1 MPDWMIGYLSGVQRT
16 IVTTLATEL
25 RAGGLTTAVF
35 AFFLGAVHALTPGH
49 GKAALAAY
57 FFGQQSRIVTGM
69 RVALG
74 AALLHVLMGFAAF
87 LVLRFLVNQMPAMTG
102 RGSPGFAVAG
112 YGLIAVAGAL
122 MIFQTLR
129 SGSAGMRPHVLTVG
143 IGLLPC
149 PLTITVLGFAWAQG
163 VGPMTAVV
171 LFTLAAGIAFTIGL
185 VAVLAILGRRCIGPA
200 LIDRMPGFERGARAL
215 QSTAG
220 ALIIVIAA
228 YAIWMNI

>member
-1 MPDWMIGYLSGVQRT
+1 MPDWMIGLLSGVQRT
-16 IVTTLATEL
+16 IVTTLAAEL
-25 RAGGLTTAVF
+25 RAGGAATALF

-57 FFGQQSRIVTGM
+57 FFGQQSRIATGI

-74 AALLHVLMGFAAF
+74 AAFLHVLMGFAAF
-87 LVLRFLVNQMPAMTG
+87 LVLRFIVNQMPAMTG
-102 RGSPGFAVAG
+102 RGSPVFAITG
-112 YGLIAVAGAL
+112 YGLIVVAGAL
-122 MIFQTLR
+122 MILQGLR
-129 SGSAGMRPHVLTVG
+129 STPAGARPHVLTIG

-171 LFTLAAGIAFTIGL
+171 LFALAAGIAFTIGI
-185 VAVLAILGRRCIGPA
+185 VAVLAILGRRYLGEA
-200 LIDRMPGFERGARAL
+200 LIDRMPGLERGARTL
-215 QSTAG
+215 QSAAG